1 MKEIMQQIF
10 GKSND
15 GMIHCRLCLLLS
27 ILPGEILLESFPL
40 PFTLVELT
48 SHVLHLFLS
57 CVIAITRR
65 LGTKN
70 SNGIIASF
78 PYTNLNGVCSVNLLH
93 VVLYAHNTAG
103 IFKSQSSLLTL

>member
-78 PYTNLNGVCSVNLLH
+78 PYTNMNVVCSVNLLH
-93 VVLYAHNTAG
+93 VVLYTHNTAG